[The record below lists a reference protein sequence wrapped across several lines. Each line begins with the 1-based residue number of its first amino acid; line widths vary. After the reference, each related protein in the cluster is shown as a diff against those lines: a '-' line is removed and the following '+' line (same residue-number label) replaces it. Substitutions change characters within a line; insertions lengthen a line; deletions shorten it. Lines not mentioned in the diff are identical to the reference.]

1 MAMGRPRKKH
11 NWGMASTWAA
21 TGCRNEC
28 LTGMGACLP
37 GVDAAGD
44 ETWTETSDGH
54 IIVCF
59 AFGHSETATK
69 KSSLASCM

>member
-1 MAMGRPRKKH
+1 
-11 NWGMASTWAA
+11 
-21 TGCRNEC
+21 
-28 LTGMGACLP
+28 MGACLP